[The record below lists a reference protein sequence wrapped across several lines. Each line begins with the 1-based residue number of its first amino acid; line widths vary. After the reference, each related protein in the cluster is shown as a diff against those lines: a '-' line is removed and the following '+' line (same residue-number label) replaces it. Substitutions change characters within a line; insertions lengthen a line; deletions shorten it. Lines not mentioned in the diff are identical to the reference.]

1 MPPRLKRAAARRERV
16 VGGGGVY
23 GNTNPRSGQPYIN
36 LNAFTFGPIGQIGN
50 ANRRF
55 FHGPGLN
62 NWDMALLKNTNYT
75 ESKSLQL
82 RFEAFNI
89 FNHAQ
94 FQNPSGL
101 INNSLFG
108 VVTSAWPGRVMQIG
122 AKFLF

>member
-1 MPPRLKRAAARRERV
+1 V
-16 VGGGGVY
+16 
-23 GNTNPRSGQPYIN
+23 Q
-36 LNAFTFGPIGQIGN
+36 
-50 ANRRF
+50 
-55 FHGPGLN
+55 
-62 NWDMALLKNTNYT
+62 DKNFT

-101 INNSLFG
+101 INSSLFG
-108 VVTSAWPGRVMQIG
+108 VVTSAWPARVMQVG